1 MVDERELP
9 ERLRALC
16 GMDRIMPPLAG
27 APPCFLV
34 GGAVRDLLLDREPV
48 DVDIAV
54 EGDAEA
60 VAELLAAALGGAV
73 TGHERFGTAT
83 VTAGGIDAVNLART
97 RRETYPSPGAL
108 PEVEPAGLD
117 EDLVRRDFTVNA
129 IALALNG
136 NRAGELSDPHG
147 GLKDLRDGLIRI
159 LHPASF
165 SDDPTRLLRAARY
178 AARLG
183 FELEANTERSA
194 RTAALADALRTVSG
208 PRIRDELIDLLAEGE
223 APRAVEMLRDL
234 GLDRALHPDLRADPE
249 LVASAKLGAAE
260 TGADPALAALAA
272 ATMPRIVQRGPAGAR
287 EMARPVGDDGAIRP
301 ASDDGAATAG
311 SDAAPA
317 ANRTPALDVWIDRL
331 GLASRQR
338 DAVLHAA
345 RKAPGLVDDLRGELR
360 PSQLRERLDGEPPE
374 TLALALALG
383 APAEPILDFVSR
395 LRGAR
400 LEITGADLLAAGLPE
415 SPALGRALAETLARK
430 LDGEVDGRDEELRVA
445 VEIARG
451 DR

>member
-1 MVDERELP
+1 MLAERDLS
-9 ERLRALC
+9 ERLQALS
-16 GMDRIMPPLAG
+16 GMDRILPALDE

-34 GGAVRDLLLDREPV
+34 GGAVRDLLLGRQPV
-48 DVDIAV
+48 DIDIAV

-60 VAELLAAALGGAV
+60 VAQRLAEVLGGDVKA
-73 TGHERFGTAT
+73 HERFGTAT
-83 VTAGGIDAVNLART
+83 VSAGGIDAVNLART

-108 PEVEPAGLD
+108 PEVEPAGLA

-136 NRAGELSDPHG
+136 DDAGVLSDPHDG
-147 GLKDLRDGLIRI
+147 RQDLRGGLIRI

-183 FELEANTERSA
+183 FKLDAETDRRA
-194 RTAALADALRTVSG
+194 RAAAASGALTTVSG
-208 PRIRDELIDLLAEGE
+208 PRIRDELIDLLTEDE
-223 APRAVEMLRDL
+223 APRGVELLREL
-234 GLDRALHPDLRADPE
+234 GLDRTLHPDLRADPE

-260 TGADPALAALAA
+260 TGADPALVALAA
-272 ATMPRIVQRGPAGAR
+272 LVAPATSPRDAAGDDGMVHPAGDDAAHPAEGDAGPAGAD
-287 EMARPVGDDGAIRP
+287 APPLAIW
-301 ASDDGAATAG
+301 
-311 SDAAPA
+311 
-317 ANRTPALDVWIDRL
+317 LDRL
-331 GLASRQR
+331 GLPSGAR
-338 DAVLHAA
+338 DAVLQAA
-345 RKAPGLVDDLRGELR
+345 RAAPRLVDDLRRELR
-360 PSQLRERLDGEPPE
+360 PSELRALLDGEPPE

-430 LDGEVDGRDEELRVA
+430 LDGEVNGRDEELRVA
-445 VEIARG
+445 LEIARG

>member
-1 MVDERELP
+1 VSDDRGAARIGGVVDERELP
-9 ERLRALC
+9 ERLRTLR
-16 GMDRIMPPLAG
+16 GMDRILPALEG
-27 APPCFLV
+27 PPCFLV
-34 GGAVRDLLLDREPV
+34 GGAVRDLLLEREPV
-48 DVDIAV
+48 DVDIAI

-60 VAELLAAALGGAV
+60 VAELLAAALGGTV

-83 VTAGGIDAVNLART
+83 VTAGGVDAVNLART
-97 RRETYPSPGAL
+97 RREAYPLPGAL

-136 NRAGELSDPHG
+136 DRAGELSDPHYG
-147 GLKDLRDGLIRI
+147 RKDLDDGLIRI

-165 SDDPTRLLRAARY
+165 RDDPTRLLRAARY

-183 FELEANTERSA
+183 FQLDADTEREA
-194 RTAALADALRTVSG
+194 RAAAAAGALTTVSG
-208 PRIRDELIDLLAEGE
+208 PRIRDELIDLLAEDE
-223 APRAVEMLRDL
+223 APRAVELLCDL
-234 GLDRALHPDLRADPE
+234 GLDGALHPGLHGDSE

-260 TGADPALAALAA
+260 TGADPALVALAVL
-272 ATMPRIVQRGPAGAR
+272 MVPPAVPNG
-287 EMARPVGDDGAIRP
+287 GDGERRRP
-301 ASDDGAATAG
+301 ADDASAAE
-311 SDAAPA
+311 APA
-317 ANRTPALDVWIDRL
+317 LAVWLDRL
-331 GLASRQR
+331 GLASRAR
-338 DAVLHAA
+338 DAVLSAA
-345 RKAPGLVDDLRGELR
+345 RNAPGLVSDLRGELR
-360 PSQLRERLDGEPPE
+360 PSQLRDLLDEEPPE

-383 APAEPILDFVSR
+383 APAGPILDYVSR
-395 LRGAR
+395 LSRAR